1 MIADIPFMRDRFAR
15 FNSQIFSSLLPIPQ
29 FKVREARSYRGK
41 FFHDRSVL
49 YGDFYT
55 LVLSKSFDMDERELE
70 DVLIHEMIHFYI
82 AFNRI
87 KDKSS
92 HGPQFRSLMNQINHA
107 HGRNIEISYR
117 VKGDSDST
125 VVRKPKKCYVCVLGM
140 RDGRR
145 LIARVP
151 STKIFE
157 FHRVFTANPSIVAQT
172 WYASFNPEF
181 QYYPASLT
189 PKAYDITPMAGQA
202 LESMDTIEM
211 EFAGRYFQVKSQR

>member
-1 MIADIPFMRDRFAR
+1 MIADIYFMRERFAR
-15 FNSQIFSSLLPIPQ
+15 FNEQIFRSMLPLPQ

-41 FFHDRSVL
+41 FFHDHSGL
-49 YGDFYT
+49 YGDIYT
-55 LVLSKSFDMDERELE
+55 LVLSKSFDLDERELE

-87 KDKSS
+87 KDRSP
-92 HGPQFRSLMNQINHA
+92 HGPQFRSLMAQINQA
-107 HGRNIEISYR
+107 HGRNIEISHR
-117 VKGDSDST
+117 ARSVSDSPF
-125 VVRKPKKCYVCVLGM
+125 VMKYKKCYVCVLGM

-157 FHRVFTANPSIVAQT
+157 FHRIFNANSSIVAQT

-189 PKAYDITPMAGQA
+189 PKAYDITLKAEQA
-202 LESMDTIEM
+202 LESPDTVEM
-211 EFAGRYFQVKSQR
+211 EFKGRYFQIKSQK